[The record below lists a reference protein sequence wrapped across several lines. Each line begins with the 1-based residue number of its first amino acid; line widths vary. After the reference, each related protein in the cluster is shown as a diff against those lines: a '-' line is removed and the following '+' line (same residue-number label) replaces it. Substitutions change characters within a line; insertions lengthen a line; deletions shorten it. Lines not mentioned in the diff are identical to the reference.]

1 MVKVTDDGLF
11 PVPRAKVWKL
21 IEAHGTDAQTIHP
34 SIKSVKPL
42 RKEGNSDVVEQQ
54 WDMNGQTVKVVVKF
68 TANPPNTLTL
78 DFLEGP
84 MLGKMVNTYTE
95 VTGGTKV
102 VTECDMKSQFMD
114 DKQLE
119 GTVRQF
125 LDNGFGDDLRYLNTK
140 MK

>member
-1 MVKVTDDGLF
+1 
-11 PVPRAKVWKL
+11 
-21 IEAHGTDAQTIHP
+21 
-34 SIKSVKPL
+34 
-42 RKEGNSDVVEQQ
+42 
-54 WDMNGQTVKVVVKF
+54 MNGQTVKVVVKF

-95 VTGGTKV
+95 VAGGTKV